1 MLSDSND
8 FFESD
13 SCESSIDFE
22 ESGDEVVVTE
32 EHTPYQDDPL
42 ASDGERDD
50 ESEDADLD
58 GLTPTVLEAR
68 FERRMAVSEWVVNVD
83 LFANLSL

>member
-8 FFESD
+8 SFESD
-13 SCESSIDFE
+13 SSER
-22 ESGDEVVVTE
+22 DEVVVTG
-32 EHTPYQDDPL
+32 EHAQYQDDPL
-42 ASDGERDD
+42 ASDGKRDD

-58 GLTPTVLEAR
+58 GLMPTVLEAR
-68 FERRMAVSEWVVNVD
+68 FECRVAVSEWLVNVD